1 MDEIKLTPRQWL
13 LKRFLENNFKSGYY
27 YSIEELVESVRDA
40 NGNKVYKLNTNPYT
54 HDKCVALGSDIKTI
68 NWNCNQGYKIII
80 KNEKGGAKLC
90 ESEEELNSWRNAE
103 LKKVEKKYQYL
114 NNLKWKAERDGTMP
128 ILNQNL
134 KPVEE
139 LKVVEVYKKDEEE
152 KPKQYDI
159 WGNEIIE

>member
-1 MDEIKLTPRQWL
+1 MDEIKLTPRQWS
-13 LKRFLENNFKSGYY
+13 LKRFLEDNFKSGYY
-27 YSIEELVESVRDA
+27 FSIEELVENVRDT
-40 NGNKVYKLNTNPYT
+40 NGLPYYKLNKNPYT
-54 HDKCVALGSDIKTI
+54 HDKCVALGSDIKAI

-90 ESEEELNSWRNAE
+90 ESEEELNAWRDAE

-114 NNLKWKAERDGTMP
+114 NNLKWKADRDGTMP

-139 LKVVEVYKKDEEE
+139 LKVVDVYKQEEDDNL
-152 KPKQYDI
+152 KQYDL
-159 WGNEIIE
+159 WGNEVL